1 MQHVLINNKFLLIE
15 HKFTL
20 DLHLKQPG
28 LYIVLVDHLLNIE
41 KEFENLDEQVI

>member
-1 MQHVLINNKFLLIE
+1 MNKTINKFLLTK

-28 LYIVLVDHLLNIE
+28 LYIVLVEHLVNIE
-41 KEFENLDEQVI
+41 KEFENLDKQEI